1 MSDQQLLLER
11 QARRHALAEIEE
23 RIKQTPNM
31 HVEPSD
37 LKAASIRHLP
47 LSLEGAKDRPCFF
60 RPYEEELPL
69 PVEEDEFLE
78 IELTPENIMWDTRA
92 LELFLFD
99 HFHDCRGFAKR
110 EYPKNPPYGVYRE
123 TGDFKFGQLL
133 ECGKFNWYAVS
144 VTDYPDENLPHMK
157 AIVEND
163 AIGDDT
169 LLRGEIMTISDI
181 MRARLRS
188 NTLRPHIVA
197 PMLVLSLMGP
207 RHARV
212 LEADFDGVTLNI
224 RASKLYDFTRKNTD
238 TVQLLTRYWLGGAC
252 GQTIMKS

>member
-11 QARRHALAEIEE
+11 QARRHALAKFEE
-23 RIKQTPNM
+23 HIKQTPNM
-31 HVEPSD
+31 LVEPSD
-37 LKAASIRHLP
+37 LKAAGP
-47 LSLEGAKDRPCFF
+47 A
-60 RPYEEELPL
+60 
-69 PVEEDEFLE
+69 VFLQ
-78 IELTPENIMWDTRA
+78 IELTPDNIMWDTRA

-99 HFHDCRGFAKR
+99 HFHDCRGSAKR
-110 EYPKNPPYGVYRE
+110 EYPQNPPYGVYRE
-123 TGDFKFGQLL
+123 IGDFKFGQLL

-144 VTDYPDENLPHMK
+144 VTDYPDENLPHIK

-163 AIGDDT
+163 AIGDGR
-169 LLRGEIMTISDI
+169 LLRGEIMTITDI

-188 NTLRPHIVA
+188 NTLRLHIVA

-212 LEADFDGVTLNI
+212 LEADFDGAMLNI

-238 TVQLLTRYWLGGAC
+238 AVQLLTR
-252 GQTIMKS
+252 